1 MPYIA
6 QYQCCERK
14 YSHSSTILL
23 SGKWHR
29 AYPPPLSSFFTSR
42 LPPLAMQNL
51 EAEFA
56 MPVRN
61 VLAGS
66 RQQRGHAYG

>member
-1 MPYIA
+1 MLRTAIFPLLDNPAVRQMA
-6 QYQCCERK
+6 QGI
-14 YSHSSTILL
+14 S
-23 SGKWHR
+23 
-29 AYPPPLSSFFTSR
+29 AAAFVFFYFPS
-42 LPPLAMQNL
+42 AAFGNAEL

>member
-1 MPYIA
+1 MA
-6 QYQCCERK
+6 QGI
-14 YSHSSTILL
+14 S
-23 SGKWHR
+23 
-29 AYPPPLSSFFTSR
+29 AAAFVFFASR